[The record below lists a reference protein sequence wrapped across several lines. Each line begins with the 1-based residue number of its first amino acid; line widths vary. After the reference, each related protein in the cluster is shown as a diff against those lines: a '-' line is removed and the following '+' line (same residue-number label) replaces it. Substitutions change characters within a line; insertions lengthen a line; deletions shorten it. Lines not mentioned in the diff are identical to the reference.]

1 MASMAILPGPP
12 GNYLTTEPM
21 EILLTL
27 VLMVVLLVLK
37 GFFSGSEIAMVNAD
51 KVKLN
56 ALAGKGHKGSRMVL
70 NEFRSPETLLG
81 TTLVGTNIA
90 TIVLTTVGTL
100 LMIRLVGQNGEWM
113 AFVVLTPLL
122 LVLGEIV
129 PKSVYQ
135 HRSTQIAPRAI
146 YPLRAFR
153 YLFYPLVITFSRI
166 ARVAARGFG
175 GGRVEQNVFM
185 TRELIRS
192 VVEMAERTSSVDAF
206 DQGRIRRVIRFGDTT
221 AGEVM
226 IPIAEVTAINQTK
239 SSRRAAAMVRNRGYN
254 RLPVYH
260 RNISNIIG
268 ITTITTWDM
277 MDPNLLEKP
286 LENLVK
292 PALYVSPRQTID
304 QLLPLL
310 RKRDDHMA
318 VVVDEFGS
326 AVGLIT
332 MEDIIEE
339 VVGAIDVGYDFDEYT
354 PKKRHLLE
362 EIEDDV
368 YLVDA
373 RVPISEANEVLGANF
388 SDREAHTIGGLVT
401 SRLRRI
407 PKAGESIEENGFLV
421 IVEDANERTALRL
434 KIQPN

>member
-1 MASMAILPGPP
+1 MMD
-12 GNYLTTEPM
+12 
-21 EILLTL
+21 ILLTL
-27 VLMVVLLVLK
+27 FLMIVLLILK

-70 NEFRSPETLLG
+70 EEFRSPEMLLG

-100 LMIRLVGQNGEWM
+100 LVIRLVGESGEWI
-113 AFVVLTPLL
+113 AFLVFTPLF

-135 HRSTQIAPRAI
+135 HRSTEIAPKAI
-146 YPLRAFR
+146 YVLRVFR
-153 YLFYPLVITFSRI
+153 VLFFPLVVVFSRLSRLV
-166 ARVAARGFG
+166 ARVFG
-175 GGRVEQNVFM
+175 GGVLEQNVYM
-185 TRELIRS
+185 TREWIRS
-192 VVEMAERTSSVDAF
+192 VAEMAERTSTVDAF

-221 AGEVM
+221 VGEAM
-226 IPIAEVTAINQTK
+226 IPIADVTAINQTK
-239 SSRRAAAMVRNRGYN
+239 SSRRAVAMVRNRGYN

-268 ITTITTWDM
+268 VATITTWDM
-277 MDPNLLEKP
+277 MDASLLEQP
-286 LENLVK
+286 LEDLTK

-326 AVGLIT
+326 AIGMIT

-339 VVGAIDVGYDFDEYT
+339 VVGEIDVGYDFDEYS
-354 PKKRHLLE
+354 PKKRHQLE
-362 EIEDDV
+362 EVEPDV
-368 YLVDA
+368 YVMDA
-373 RVPISEANEVLGANF
+373 RVPISEAAEVLGVHL
-388 SDREAHTIGGLVT
+388 SDRDAHTVGGLVT
-401 SRLRRI
+401 ARLRRI
-407 PKAGESIEENGFLV
+407 PKVGDSIEEGGFLFL
-421 IVEDANERTALRL
+421 IEEANDRAPLLLRVSALF
-434 KIQPN
+434 KT

>member
-1 MASMAILPGPP
+1 MD
-12 GNYLTTEPM
+12 
-21 EILLTL
+21 ILLTL
-27 VLMVVLLVLK
+27 LLMVVLLILK

-70 NEFRSPETLLG
+70 EEFRSPEILLG

-100 LMIRLVGQNGEWM
+100 LVIRLVGDSGEWI
-113 AFVVLTPLL
+113 AFLVFTPLF

-135 HRSTQIAPRAI
+135 HRSTEIAPKAI
-146 YPLRAFR
+146 YVLRVFR
-153 YLFYPLVITFSRI
+153 VLFFPLVVVFSRLSRLA
-166 ARVAARGFG
+166 ARVFG
-175 GGRVEQNVFM
+175 GGVLEQNVYM
-185 TRELIRS
+185 TREWIRS
-192 VVEMAERTSSVDAF
+192 VAEMAERTSTVDAF

-221 AGEVM
+221 VGEAM

-239 SSRRAAAMVRNRGYN
+239 SARRAVAMVRNRGYN

-268 ITTITTWDM
+268 VATITTWDM
-277 MDPNLLEKP
+277 MDASLLEQP
-286 LENLVK
+286 LEDLTK

-326 AVGLIT
+326 AIGMIT

-339 VVGAIDVGYDFDEYT
+339 VVGEIDVGYDFDEYS
-354 PKKRHLLE
+354 PKKRHQLE
-362 EIEDDV
+362 EVEPDV
-368 YLVDA
+368 YVMDA
-373 RVPISEANEVLGANF
+373 RIPISEAVEVLGVHL
-388 SDREAHTIGGLVT
+388 SDRDAHTVGGLVT
-401 SRLRRI
+401 ARLRRI
-407 PKAGESIEENGFLV
+407 PKVGDSIEEGGFLFV
-421 IVEDANERTALRL
+421 IEEANDRAPLLLRVSALL
-434 KIQPN
+434 KT

>member
-1 MASMAILPGPP
+1 MD
-12 GNYLTTEPM
+12 
-21 EILLTL
+21 ILLTL
-27 VLMVVLLVLK
+27 LLMVVLLILK

-70 NEFRSPETLLG
+70 EEFRSPEILLG

-100 LMIRLVGQNGEWM
+100 LVIRLVGDSGEWV
-113 AFVVLTPLL
+113 AFLVFTPLF

-135 HRSTQIAPRAI
+135 HRSTEIAPKAI
-146 YPLRAFR
+146 YLLRGFR
-153 YLFYPLVITFSRI
+153 LVFFPLVVVFSRLSRFA
-166 ARVAARGFG
+166 ARVFG
-175 GGRVEQNVFM
+175 GGVLEQNVYM

-192 VVEMAERTSSVDAF
+192 VAEMAERTSTVDAF

-221 AGEVM
+221 VGEAM

-239 SSRRAAAMVRNRGYN
+239 SSRRAVAMVRNRGYN

-260 RNISNIIG
+260 RNISNIVG
-268 ITTITTWDM
+268 VATITTWDM
-277 MDPNLLEKP
+277 MDVSLLEQP
-286 LENLVK
+286 LEDLTK

-326 AVGLIT
+326 AIGMIT

-339 VVGAIDVGYDFDEYT
+339 VVGEIDVGYDFDEYS
-354 PKKRHLLE
+354 PKKRHQLE
-362 EIEDDV
+362 EVEPDV
-368 YLVDA
+368 YVMDA
-373 RVPISEANEVLGANF
+373 RIPISEAVEVLGVHL
-388 SDREAHTIGGLVT
+388 SDRDAHTVGGLVT
-401 SRLRRI
+401 ARLRRI
-407 PKAGESIEENGFLV
+407 PKVGDSIEEGGFLF
-421 IVEDANERTALRL
+421 IVEEASDRAPIALRVRPL
-434 KIQPN
+434 GSESGLSI

>member
-1 MASMAILPGPP
+1 MMD
-12 GNYLTTEPM
+12 
-21 EILLTL
+21 ILLTL
-27 VLMVVLLVLK
+27 LLMVVLLMLK

-70 NEFRSPETLLG
+70 EEFRSPEMLLG

-100 LMIRLVGQNGEWM
+100 LVIRLVGDSGEWI
-113 AFVVLTPLL
+113 AFLVFTPLF
-122 LVLGEIV
+122 LVFGEIV

-135 HRSTQIAPRAI
+135 HRSTEIAPKAI
-146 YPLRAFR
+146 YVLRVFR
-153 YLFYPLVITFSRI
+153 VLFFPLVVVFSRLS
-166 ARVAARGFG
+166 RFAARIFG
-175 GGRVEQNVFM
+175 GGVLEQNVYM
-185 TRELIRS
+185 TREWIRS
-192 VVEMAERTSSVDAF
+192 VAEMAERTSTVDAF

-221 AGEVM
+221 VGEAM

-239 SSRRAAAMVRNRGYN
+239 SSRRAVAMVRNRGYN

-268 ITTITTWDM
+268 VATITTWDM
-277 MDPNLLEKP
+277 MDASLLEQP
-286 LENLVK
+286 LEGLTK

-326 AVGLIT
+326 AIGMIT

-339 VVGAIDVGYDFDEYT
+339 VVGEIDVGYDFDEYS
-354 PKKRHLLE
+354 PKKRHQLE
-362 EIEDDV
+362 EVEPDV
-368 YLVDA
+368 YVMDA
-373 RVPISEANEVLGANF
+373 RIPISEAVEVLGVHL
-388 SDREAHTIGGLVT
+388 SDRDAHTVGGLVT
-401 SRLRRI
+401 ARLRRI
-407 PKAGESIEENGFLV
+407 PKVGDSIEKSGFQF
-421 IVEDANERTALRL
+421 IVEEASDRTPLR
-434 KIQPN
+434 IRVQPS

>member
-1 MASMAILPGPP
+1 MD
-12 GNYLTTEPM
+12 
-21 EILLTL
+21 ILLTL
-27 VLMVVLLVLK
+27 LLMVVLLMLK

-70 NEFRSPETLLG
+70 EEFRSPEMLLG

-100 LMIRLVGQNGEWM
+100 LVIRLVGDTGEWI
-113 AFVVLTPLL
+113 AFLVFTPLF

-135 HRSTQIAPRAI
+135 HRSTEIAPKAI
-146 YPLRAFR
+146 YVLRVFR
-153 YLFYPLVITFSRI
+153 VLFFPLVVVFSRLSRLA
-166 ARVAARGFG
+166 ARVFG
-175 GGRVEQNVFM
+175 GGVLEQNVYM
-185 TRELIRS
+185 TREWIRS
-192 VVEMAERTSSVDAF
+192 VAEMAERTSTVDAF

-221 AGEVM
+221 VGEAM

-239 SSRRAAAMVRNRGYN
+239 SSRRAVAMVRNRGYN

-268 ITTITTWDM
+268 VATITTWDM
-277 MDPNLLEKP
+277 MDASLLEQP
-286 LENLVK
+286 LEDLTK
-292 PALYVSPRQTID
+292 PAFYVSPRQTID

-326 AVGLIT
+326 AIGMIT

-339 VVGAIDVGYDFDEYT
+339 VVGEIDVGYDFDEYS
-354 PKKRHLLE
+354 PKKRHQLE
-362 EIEDDV
+362 EVEPDV
-368 YLVDA
+368 YVMDA
-373 RVPISEANEVLGANF
+373 RIPISEAVEVLGVHL
-388 SDREAHTIGGLVT
+388 SDRDAHTVGGLVT
-401 SRLRRI
+401 ARLRRI
-407 PKAGESIEENGFLV
+407 PKVGDSIEKSGFQF
-421 IVEDANERTALRL
+421 IVEEASDRTPLR
-434 KIQPN
+434 IRVQPS

>member
-1 MASMAILPGPP
+1 MD
-12 GNYLTTEPM
+12 
-21 EILLTL
+21 ILLTL
-27 VLMVVLLVLK
+27 LLMVVLLILK

-51 KVKLN
+51 KAKLN

-70 NEFRSPETLLG
+70 EEFRSPEMLLG

-100 LMIRLVGQNGEWM
+100 LAIRLVGDSGEWV
-113 AFVVLTPLL
+113 AFLVFTPLF

-135 HRSTQIAPRAI
+135 HRSTEIAPKAI
-146 YPLRAFR
+146 YLLRGFR
-153 YLFYPLVITFSRI
+153 LIFFPLVAVFSRLS
-166 ARVAARGFG
+166 RLAARIFG
-175 GGRVEQNVFM
+175 GGVLEQNVYM
-185 TRELIRS
+185 TREWIRS
-192 VVEMAERTSSVDAF
+192 VAEMAERTSTVDAF

-221 AGEVM
+221 VGEAM
-226 IPIAEVTAINQTK
+226 IPIGEVTAINQTK
-239 SSRRAAAMVRNRGYN
+239 SSRRAVAMVRNRGYN

-268 ITTITTWDM
+268 VATITTWDM
-277 MDPNLLEKP
+277 MDASLLEQP
-286 LENLVK
+286 LEDLTK

-326 AVGLIT
+326 AIGMIT

-339 VVGAIDVGYDFDEYT
+339 VVGEIDVGYDFDEYS
-354 PKKRHLLE
+354 PKKRHQFE
-362 EIEDDV
+362 EIEPDV
-368 YLVDA
+368 YVMDA
-373 RVPISEANEVLGANF
+373 RVPISEAAEVLGVHL
-388 SDREAHTIGGLVT
+388 SDRDAHTVGGLVT
-401 SRLRRI
+401 ARLRRI
-407 PKAGESIEENGFLV
+407 PKVGDSIEEGGFVFL
-421 IVEDANERTALRL
+421 IEDANDRAPLLLRVSALL
-434 KIQPN
+434 QT

>member
-1 MASMAILPGPP
+1 MD
-12 GNYLTTEPM
+12 
-21 EILLTL
+21 ILLTL
-27 VLMVVLLVLK
+27 LLMAVLLILK

-56 ALAGKGHKGSRMVL
+56 ALAGKGHKGARMVL
-70 NEFRSPETLLG
+70 EEFRSPEMLLG

-100 LMIRLVGQNGEWM
+100 LVIRLVGDSGEWV
-113 AFVVLTPLL
+113 AFLVFTPLF

-135 HRSTQIAPRAI
+135 HRSAEIAPKAI
-146 YPLRAFR
+146 YVLRVFR
-153 YLFYPLVITFSRI
+153 LLFFPLVVVFSRLSRFA
-166 ARVAARGFG
+166 ARVFG
-175 GGRVEQNVFM
+175 GGVLEQNVYM
-185 TRELIRS
+185 TREWIRS
-192 VVEMAERTSSVDAF
+192 VAEMAERTSTVDAF

-221 AGEVM
+221 VGEAM

-239 SSRRAAAMVRNRGYN
+239 SSRRAVAMVRNRGYN

-268 ITTITTWDM
+268 VATITTWDM
-277 MDPNLLEKP
+277 MDARLLEQP
-286 LENLVK
+286 LEDLTK

-326 AVGLIT
+326 AIGMIT

-339 VVGAIDVGYDFDEYT
+339 VVGEIDVGYDFDEYS
-354 PKKRHLLE
+354 PKKRHQIE
-362 EIEDDV
+362 EVEADV
-368 YLVDA
+368 YVMDA
-373 RVPISEANEVLGANF
+373 RIPISEAAEVLGVHL
-388 SDREAHTIGGLVT
+388 SDRDAHTVGGFVT
-401 SRLRRI
+401 ARLRRI
-407 PKAGESIEENGFLV
+407 PKVGESIEESGFHILV
-421 IVEDANERTALRL
+421 EEASERAPLRL
-434 KIQPN
+434 RAYPV

>member
-1 MASMAILPGPP
+1 MD
-12 GNYLTTEPM
+12 
-21 EILLTL
+21 ILLTL
-27 VLMVVLLVLK
+27 LLMVVLLMLK

-56 ALAGKGHKGSRMVL
+56 ALAGKGHKGSRWVL
-70 NEFRSPETLLG
+70 EEFRSPEMLLG

-100 LMIRLVGQNGEWM
+100 LVIRLVGDSGEWI
-113 AFVVLTPLL
+113 AFLVFTPLF
-122 LVLGEIV
+122 LVFGEIV

-135 HRSTQIAPRAI
+135 HRSTEIAPKAI
-146 YPLRAFR
+146 YVLRVFR
-153 YLFYPLVITFSRI
+153 VLFFPLVVVFSRLSRLA
-166 ARVAARGFG
+166 ARVFG
-175 GGRVEQNVFM
+175 GGVLEQNVYM
-185 TRELIRS
+185 TREWIRS
-192 VVEMAERTSSVDAF
+192 VAEMAERTSTVDAF

-221 AGEVM
+221 VGEAM

-239 SSRRAAAMVRNRGYN
+239 SSRRAVAMVRNRGYN

-268 ITTITTWDM
+268 VATITAWEM
-277 MDPNLLEKP
+277 MDASLLEQP
-286 LENLVK
+286 LEDLTK

-326 AVGLIT
+326 AIGMIT

-339 VVGAIDVGYDFDEYT
+339 VVGEIDVGYDFDEYS
-354 PKKRHLLE
+354 PKKRHQLE
-362 EIEDDV
+362 EVEPDV
-368 YLVDA
+368 YVMDA
-373 RVPISEANEVLGANF
+373 RIPISEAVEVLGVHL
-388 SDREAHTIGGLVT
+388 SDRDAHTVGGLVT
-401 SRLRRI
+401 ARLRRI
-407 PKAGESIEENGFLV
+407 PKVSDSIEEGGFLFV
-421 IVEDANERTALRL
+421 IEEANDRAPLLLRVSALF
-434 KIQPN
+434 KT

>member
-1 MASMAILPGPP
+1 MD
-12 GNYLTTEPM
+12 
-21 EILLTL
+21 ILLTL
-27 VLMVVLLVLK
+27 LLMVVLLVLK

-70 NEFRSPETLLG
+70 EEFRSPEMLLG

-100 LMIRLVGQNGEWM
+100 LVIRLVGDSGEWI
-113 AFVVLTPLL
+113 AFLVFTPLF
-122 LVLGEIV
+122 LVFGEIV

-135 HRSTQIAPRAI
+135 HRSTEIAPKAI
-146 YPLRAFR
+146 YGLRVFR
-153 YLFYPLVITFSRI
+153 VLFFPLVVVFSRLSRLA
-166 ARVAARGFG
+166 ARVFG
-175 GGRVEQNVFM
+175 GGVLEQNVYM
-185 TRELIRS
+185 TREWIRS
-192 VVEMAERTSSVDAF
+192 VAEMAERTSTVDAF

-221 AGEVM
+221 VGEAM

-239 SSRRAAAMVRNRGYN
+239 SSRRAVAMVRNRGYN

-268 ITTITTWDM
+268 VATITTWDM
-277 MDPNLLEKP
+277 MDASLLEQP
-286 LENLVK
+286 LEDLTK

-326 AVGLIT
+326 AIGMIT

-339 VVGAIDVGYDFDEYT
+339 VVGEIDVGYDFDEYS
-354 PKKRHLLE
+354 PKKRHQLE
-362 EIEDDV
+362 EVEPDV
-368 YLVDA
+368 YVMDA
-373 RVPISEANEVLGANF
+373 RIPISEAVEVLGVHL
-388 SDREAHTIGGLVT
+388 SDRDAHTVGGLVT
-401 SRLRRI
+401 ARLRRI
-407 PKAGESIEENGFLV
+407 PKVGDSIEEGGFLFV
-421 IVEDANERTALRL
+421 IEEANDRAPLLLRVSALF
-434 KIQPN
+434 KT

>member
-1 MASMAILPGPP
+1 MD
-12 GNYLTTEPM
+12 
-21 EILLTL
+21 ILLTL
-27 VLMVVLLVLK
+27 LLMFVLLILK

-70 NEFRSPETLLG
+70 EEFRSPEILLG

-100 LMIRLVGQNGEWM
+100 LVIRLVGDSGEWI
-113 AFVVLTPLL
+113 AFLVFTPLF

-135 HRSTQIAPRAI
+135 HRSTEIAPKAI
-146 YPLRAFR
+146 YLLRVFR
-153 YLFYPLVITFSRI
+153 VLFFPLVVVFSRLSRLA
-166 ARVAARGFG
+166 ARVFG
-175 GGRVEQNVFM
+175 GGMLEQNVYM
-185 TRELIRS
+185 TREWIRS
-192 VVEMAERTSSVDAF
+192 VAEMAERTSTVDAF

-221 AGEVM
+221 VGEAM

-239 SSRRAAAMVRNRGYN
+239 SARRAVAMVRNRGYN

-268 ITTITTWDM
+268 VATITTWDM
-277 MDPNLLEKP
+277 MDASLLEQP
-286 LENLVK
+286 LEDLTK

-326 AVGLIT
+326 AIGMIT

-339 VVGAIDVGYDFDEYT
+339 VVGEIDVGYDFDEYS
-354 PKKRHLLE
+354 PKKRHQIE
-362 EIEDDV
+362 EVESNV
-368 YLVDA
+368 YLMDA
-373 RVPISEANEVLGANF
+373 RIPISEACEVIGIAL
-388 SDREAHTIGGLVT
+388 SDRDAHTVGGLVT
-401 SRLRRI
+401 ARLRRI
-407 PKAGESIEENGFLV
+407 PKIGDVVEEAGFVIEV
-421 IVEDANERTALRL
+421 KDASERVPLRV
-434 KIQPN
+434 KMFPR

>member
-1 MASMAILPGPP
+1 MD
-12 GNYLTTEPM
+12 
-21 EILLTL
+21 ILLTL
-27 VLMVVLLVLK
+27 LLMVVLLILK

-70 NEFRSPETLLG
+70 EEFRSPEMLLG

-100 LMIRLVGQNGEWM
+100 LVIRLVGDSGEWI
-113 AFVVLTPLL
+113 AFLVFTPLF

-135 HRSTQIAPRAI
+135 HRSTEIAPKAI
-146 YPLRAFR
+146 YVLRVFR
-153 YLFYPLVITFSRI
+153 VLFFPLVVVFSRLSRLV
-166 ARVAARGFG
+166 ARVFG
-175 GGRVEQNVFM
+175 GGVLEQNVYM
-185 TRELIRS
+185 TREWIRS
-192 VVEMAERTSSVDAF
+192 VAEMAERTSTVDAF

-221 AGEVM
+221 VGEAM

-239 SSRRAAAMVRNRGYN
+239 SARRAVAMVRNRGYN

-268 ITTITTWDM
+268 VATITTWDM
-277 MDPNLLEKP
+277 MDASLLEQP
-286 LENLVK
+286 LEDLTK

-326 AVGLIT
+326 AIGMIT

-339 VVGAIDVGYDFDEYT
+339 VVGEIDVGYDFDEYS
-354 PKKRHLLE
+354 PKKRHQLE
-362 EIEDDV
+362 EVKPDV
-368 YLVDA
+368 YVMDA
-373 RVPISEANEVLGANF
+373 RIPISEAAEVLGVHL
-388 SDREAHTIGGLVT
+388 SDRDAHTVGGLVT
-401 SRLRRI
+401 AGLRRI
-407 PKAGESIEENGFLV
+407 PKIGDSIEKAGFQF
-421 IVEDANERTALRL
+421 IVEEASERAPLTIRAH
-434 KIQPN
+434 PV

>member
-1 MASMAILPGPP
+1 MDFV
-12 GNYLTTEPM
+12 
-21 EILLTL
+21 LTL
-27 VLMVVLLVLK
+27 LLMVVLLVLK

-70 NEFRSPETLLG
+70 DEFRSPEMLLC

-90 TIVLTTVGTL
+90 TIVLTTIGTL
-100 LMIRLVGQNGEWM
+100 LMIRLVGHNGDWI
-113 AFVVLTPLL
+113 AFLVFTPLF

-135 HRSTQIAPRAI
+135 HRSTQIAPKAI
-146 YPLRAFR
+146 YLLRAFR
-153 YLFYPLVITFSRI
+153 YLFFPVVISFSRI
-166 ARVAARGFG
+166 ARLASRAFG

-221 AGEVM
+221 VGEAM

-239 SSRRAAAMVRNRGYN
+239 SSRRAVAMVRNRGYN

-260 RNISNIIG
+260 RNISNITG
-268 ITTITTWDM
+268 IVTVTTWDM
-277 MDPNLLEKP
+277 MSTELLEKP
-286 LENLVK
+286 LEDLVK

-304 QLLPLL
+304 QLLPIL

-326 AVGLIT
+326 AIGMIT

-339 VVGAIDVGYDFDEYT
+339 VVGEIDVGYDFDEYT
-354 PKKRHLLE
+354 PKKRHQLE
-362 EIEDDV
+362 EIESDV
-368 YLVDA
+368 YVMDA
-373 RVPISEANEVLGANF
+373 RVPISEASEVLGVHW
-388 SDREAHTIGGLVT
+388 SDREAHTVGGLVT
-401 SRLRRI
+401 ARLRRI
-407 PKAGESIEENGFLV
+407 PKVGDSIEESGFL
-421 IVEDANERTALRL
+421 INVEEASERAALLLRVY
-434 KIQPN
+434 PSWDN

>member
-1 MASMAILPGPP
+1 MMD
-12 GNYLTTEPM
+12 
-21 EILLTL
+21 ILLTL
-27 VLMVVLLVLK
+27 FLMVVLLLLK

-70 NEFRSPETLLG
+70 DEFRRPEMLLG

-90 TIVLTTVGTL
+90 TIVLTAVGTL
-100 LMIRLVGQNGEWM
+100 LVIRLVGDSGEWI
-113 AFVVLTPLL
+113 AFLVFTPLF

-135 HRSTQIAPRAI
+135 HRSTEIAPKVI
-146 YPLRAFR
+146 YVLRVFR
-153 YLFYPLVITFSRI
+153 VLFLPVVVVFSRLSRLA
-166 ARVAARGFG
+166 ARVFG
-175 GGRVEQNVFM
+175 GGVLEQNVYM
-185 TRELIRS
+185 TREWIRS
-192 VVEMAERTSSVDAF
+192 VAEMAERTSTVDAF

-221 AGEVM
+221 VGEAM

-239 SSRRAAAMVRNRGYN
+239 SSRRAVAMVRNRGYN

-268 ITTITTWDM
+268 VATITTWDM
-277 MDPNLLEKP
+277 MDARLLEQP
-286 LENLVK
+286 LEDLTK

-326 AVGLIT
+326 AIGMIT

-339 VVGAIDVGYDFDEYT
+339 VVGEIDVGYDFDEYS
-354 PKKRHLLE
+354 PKKRHQIE
-362 EIEDDV
+362 EVEPDV
-368 YLVDA
+368 YVMDA
-373 RVPISEANEVLGANF
+373 RIPISEAAEVLGVHL
-388 SDREAHTIGGLVT
+388 SDRDAHTVGGLVT
-401 SRLRRI
+401 AGLRRI
-407 PKAGESIEENGFLV
+407 PKIGDSIEKAGFQF
-421 IVEDANERTALRL
+421 IVEEASERAPLTIRARP
-434 KIQPN
+434 I

>member
-1 MASMAILPGPP
+1 MVMD
-12 GNYLTTEPM
+12 
-21 EILLTL
+21 ILLTL
-27 VLMVVLLVLK
+27 LLMIALLILK

-70 NEFRSPETLLG
+70 EEFRSPEMLLG

-100 LMIRLVGQNGEWM
+100 LVIRLVGDSGEWI
-113 AFVVLTPLL
+113 AFLVFTPLF
-122 LVLGEIV
+122 LVFGEIV

-135 HRSTQIAPRAI
+135 HRSTEIAPKAI
-146 YPLRAFR
+146 YVLRVFR
-153 YLFYPLVITFSRI
+153 VLFFPLVVVFSRLSRFA
-166 ARVAARGFG
+166 ARVFG
-175 GGRVEQNVFM
+175 GGVLEQNVYM
-185 TRELIRS
+185 TREWIRS
-192 VVEMAERTSSVDAF
+192 VAEMAERTSTVDAF

-221 AGEVM
+221 VGEAM

-239 SSRRAAAMVRNRGYN
+239 SSRRAVAMVRNRGYN

-268 ITTITTWDM
+268 VATITTWDM
-277 MDPNLLEKP
+277 MDASLLEQP
-286 LENLVK
+286 LEDLTK

-326 AVGLIT
+326 AIGMIT

-339 VVGAIDVGYDFDEYT
+339 VVGEIDVGYDFDEYS
-354 PKKRHLLE
+354 PKKRHQLE
-362 EIEDDV
+362 EIEPDV
-368 YLVDA
+368 YVMDA
-373 RVPISEANEVLGANF
+373 RIPISEVAEVLGVHL
-388 SDREAHTIGGLVT
+388 SDRDAHTVGGLVT
-401 SRLRRI
+401 ARLRRI
-407 PKAGESIEENGFLV
+407 PKAGDSIEEGGFVFL
-421 IVEDANERTALRL
+421 IEEANDRAPLLLRVSALL
-434 KIQPN
+434 QT

>member
-1 MASMAILPGPP
+1 MD
-12 GNYLTTEPM
+12 
-21 EILLTL
+21 ILLTL
-27 VLMVVLLVLK
+27 LLMVVLLMLK

-70 NEFRSPETLLG
+70 EEFRSPEMFLG

-100 LMIRLVGQNGEWM
+100 LVIGLVGDSGEWI
-113 AFVVLTPLL
+113 AFLVFTPLF
-122 LVLGEIV
+122 LVFGEIV

-135 HRSTQIAPRAI
+135 HRSTEIAPKAI
-146 YPLRAFR
+146 YVLRVFR
-153 YLFYPLVITFSRI
+153 VLFFPLVVVFSRLSRLG
-166 ARVAARGFG
+166 ARVFG
-175 GGRVEQNVFM
+175 GGVLEQNVYM
-185 TRELIRS
+185 TREWIRS
-192 VVEMAERTSSVDAF
+192 VAEMAERTSTVDAF

-221 AGEVM
+221 VGEAM

-239 SSRRAAAMVRNRGYN
+239 SSRRAVAMVRNRGYN

-268 ITTITTWDM
+268 VATITTWDM
-277 MDPNLLEKP
+277 MDASLLEQP
-286 LENLVK
+286 LEDLTK

-326 AVGLIT
+326 AIGMIT

-339 VVGAIDVGYDFDEYT
+339 VVGEIDVGYDFDEYS
-354 PKKRHLLE
+354 PKKRHQLE
-362 EIEDDV
+362 EVEPDV
-368 YLVDA
+368 YVMDA
-373 RVPISEANEVLGANF
+373 RIPISEAVEVLGVHL
-388 SDREAHTIGGLVT
+388 SDRDAHTVGGLVT
-401 SRLRRI
+401 ARLRRI
-407 PKAGESIEENGFLV
+407 PKVGDSIEEGGFLFV
-421 IVEDANERTALRL
+421 IEEANDRAPLLLRVSALF
-434 KIQPN
+434 KT

>member
-1 MASMAILPGPP
+1 MD
-12 GNYLTTEPM
+12 
-21 EILLTL
+21 ILLTL
-27 VLMVVLLVLK
+27 LLMVVLLMLK

-70 NEFRSPETLLG
+70 EEFRSPEMLLG

-100 LMIRLVGQNGEWM
+100 LVIRLVGDSGEWI
-113 AFVVLTPLL
+113 AFLVFTPLF
-122 LVLGEIV
+122 LVFGEIV

-135 HRSTQIAPRAI
+135 HRSTEIAPKAI
-146 YPLRAFR
+146 YVLRVFR
-153 YLFYPLVITFSRI
+153 VLFFPLVVVFSRLSRLA
-166 ARVAARGFG
+166 ARVFG
-175 GGRVEQNVFM
+175 GGVLEQNVYM
-185 TRELIRS
+185 TREWIRS
-192 VVEMAERTSSVDAF
+192 VAEMAERTSTVDAF

-221 AGEVM
+221 VGEAM

-239 SSRRAAAMVRNRGYN
+239 SSRRAVAMVRNRGYN

-268 ITTITTWDM
+268 VATITTWDM
-277 MDPNLLEKP
+277 MDASLLEQP
-286 LENLVK
+286 LEDLTK

-326 AVGLIT
+326 AIGMIT

-339 VVGAIDVGYDFDEYT
+339 VVGEIDVGYDFDEYS
-354 PKKRHLLE
+354 PKKRHQLE
-362 EIEDDV
+362 EVEPDV
-368 YLVDA
+368 YVMDA
-373 RVPISEANEVLGANF
+373 RIPISEAVEVLGVHL
-388 SDREAHTIGGLVT
+388 SDRDAHTVGGLVT
-401 SRLRRI
+401 ARLRRI
-407 PKAGESIEENGFLV
+407 PKVGDSIEEGGFLFV
-421 IVEDANERTALRL
+421 IEEANDRAPLLLRVSAPF
-434 KIQPN
+434 KT

>member
-1 MASMAILPGPP
+1 MMD
-12 GNYLTTEPM
+12 
-21 EILLTL
+21 ILLTL
-27 VLMVVLLVLK
+27 LLMVVLLILK

-70 NEFRSPETLLG
+70 EEFRSPEMLLG

-100 LMIRLVGQNGEWM
+100 LVIRLVGDSGEWI
-113 AFVVLTPLL
+113 AFLVFTPLF

-135 HRSTQIAPRAI
+135 HRSTEIAPKAI
-146 YPLRAFR
+146 YVLRVFR
-153 YLFYPLVITFSRI
+153 VLFFPLVVVFSRLSRLA
-166 ARVAARGFG
+166 ARVFG
-175 GGRVEQNVFM
+175 GGVLEQNVYM
-185 TRELIRS
+185 TREWIRS
-192 VVEMAERTSSVDAF
+192 VAEMAERTSTVDAF

-221 AGEVM
+221 VGEAM

-239 SSRRAAAMVRNRGYN
+239 SARRAVAMVRNRGYN

-268 ITTITTWDM
+268 VATITTWDM
-277 MDPNLLEKP
+277 MDASLLEQP
-286 LENLVK
+286 LEDLTK

-326 AVGLIT
+326 AIGMIT

-339 VVGAIDVGYDFDEYT
+339 VVGEIDVGYDFDEYS
-354 PKKRHLLE
+354 PKKRHQLE
-362 EIEDDV
+362 EVEPDV
-368 YLVDA
+368 YVMDA
-373 RVPISEANEVLGANF
+373 RIPISEAVEVLGVHL
-388 SDREAHTIGGLVT
+388 SDRDAHTVGGLVT
-401 SRLRRI
+401 ARLRRI
-407 PKAGESIEENGFLV
+407 PKVGDSIEEGGFLFV
-421 IVEDANERTALRL
+421 IEEANDRAPLLLRVSALL
-434 KIQPN
+434 KT

>member
-1 MASMAILPGPP
+1 MMD
-12 GNYLTTEPM
+12 
-21 EILLTL
+21 ILLTL
-27 VLMVVLLVLK
+27 LLMVVLLILK

-70 NEFRSPETLLG
+70 EEFRSPEMLLG

-100 LMIRLVGQNGEWM
+100 LVIRLVGDSGEWI
-113 AFVVLTPLL
+113 AFLVFTPLF

-135 HRSTQIAPRAI
+135 HRSTEIAPKAI
-146 YPLRAFR
+146 YVLRVFR
-153 YLFYPLVITFSRI
+153 VLFFPLVVVFSRLSRLV
-166 ARVAARGFG
+166 ARVFG
-175 GGRVEQNVFM
+175 GGVLEQNVYM
-185 TRELIRS
+185 TREWIRS
-192 VVEMAERTSSVDAF
+192 VAEMAERTSTVDAF

-221 AGEVM
+221 VGEAM

-239 SSRRAAAMVRNRGYN
+239 SARRAVAMVRNRGYN

-268 ITTITTWDM
+268 VATITTWDM
-277 MDPNLLEKP
+277 MDASLLEQP
-286 LENLVK
+286 LEDLTK

-326 AVGLIT
+326 AIGMIT

-339 VVGAIDVGYDFDEYT
+339 VVGEIDVGYDFDEYS
-354 PKKRHLLE
+354 PKKRHQLE
-362 EIEDDV
+362 EVEPDV
-368 YLVDA
+368 YVMDA
-373 RVPISEANEVLGANF
+373 RIPISEAVEVLGVHL
-388 SDREAHTIGGLVT
+388 SDRDAHTVGGLVT
-401 SRLRRI
+401 ARLRRI
-407 PKAGESIEENGFLV
+407 PKVGDSIEEGGFLFV
-421 IVEDANERTALRL
+421 IEEANDRAPLLLRVSALS
-434 KIQPN
+434 KNVID

>member
-1 MASMAILPGPP
+1 MD
-12 GNYLTTEPM
+12 
-21 EILLTL
+21 ILLT
-27 VLMVVLLVLK
+27 VLLMIALLVLK

-70 NEFRSPETLLG
+70 DEFRSPEMLLG

-90 TIVLTTVGTL
+90 TIVLATVGTL
-100 LMIRLVGQNGEWM
+100 LVIQLVGEIGEWI
-113 AFVVLTPLL
+113 AFLLFTPLF

-135 HRSTQIAPRAI
+135 HRSTEIAPRAI
-146 YPLRAFR
+146 YALRVFR
-153 YLFYPLVITFSRI
+153 YLFYPLVVAFSRVS
-166 ARVAARGFG
+166 RFAAQVFG
-175 GGRVEQNVFM
+175 GGHLEQNVYM

-192 VVEMAERTSSVDAF
+192 VVEMAERTSTVDAF

-221 AGEVM
+221 VGEVM

-239 SSRRAAAMVRNRGYN
+239 SSRRAVAMVRNRGYN

-260 RNISNIIG
+260 RNISNLIG
-268 ITTITTWDM
+268 VATITTWDM
-277 MDPNLLEKP
+277 MDARLLEKP
-286 LENLVK
+286 LEELTM

-326 AVGLIT
+326 AIGMIT

-339 VVGAIDVGYDFDEYT
+339 VVGEIDVGYDFDEYS
-354 PKKRHLLE
+354 PKKRHQLE
-362 EIEDDV
+362 EIEPDV
-368 YLVDA
+368 YIMDA
-373 RVPISEANEVLGANF
+373 RIPISEASEVLGVHL
-388 SDREAHTIGGLVT
+388 SDRDAHTVGGLVT
-401 SRLRRI
+401 ARLRRI
-407 PKAGESIEENGFLV
+407 PKAGDSIEEAGFLF
-421 IVEDANERTALRL
+421 IVKEASDRAPLNLRVC
-434 KIQPN
+434 PA

>member
-1 MASMAILPGPP
+1 MD
-12 GNYLTTEPM
+12 
-21 EILLTL
+21 ILLTL
-27 VLMVVLLVLK
+27 LLMVLLLMLK

-70 NEFRSPETLLG
+70 EEFRSPEMLLG

-100 LMIRLVGQNGEWM
+100 LVIRLVGDSGEWI
-113 AFVVLTPLL
+113 AFLVFTPLF
-122 LVLGEIV
+122 LVFGEIV

-135 HRSTQIAPRAI
+135 HRSTEIAPKAI
-146 YPLRAFR
+146 YALRVFR
-153 YLFYPLVITFSRI
+153 VLFFPLVVVFSRLSRLA
-166 ARVAARGFG
+166 ARVFG
-175 GGRVEQNVFM
+175 GGVLEQNVYM
-185 TRELIRS
+185 TREWIRS
-192 VVEMAERTSSVDAF
+192 VAEMAERTSTVDAF

-221 AGEVM
+221 VGEAM

-239 SSRRAAAMVRNRGYN
+239 SSRRAVAMVRNRGYN

-268 ITTITTWDM
+268 VATITTWDM
-277 MDPNLLEKP
+277 MDASLLEQP
-286 LENLVK
+286 LEDLTK

-326 AVGLIT
+326 AIGMIT

-339 VVGAIDVGYDFDEYT
+339 VVGEIDVGYDFDEYS
-354 PKKRHLLE
+354 PKKRHQLE
-362 EIEDDV
+362 EVEPDV
-368 YLVDA
+368 YVMDA
-373 RVPISEANEVLGANF
+373 RIPISEAVEVLGVHL
-388 SDREAHTIGGLVT
+388 SDRDAHTVGGLVT
-401 SRLRRI
+401 ARLRRI
-407 PKAGESIEENGFLV
+407 PKVGDSIEEGGFLFV
-421 IVEDANERTALRL
+421 IEEANDRAPLLLRVSALF
-434 KIQPN
+434 KI

>member
-1 MASMAILPGPP
+1 MD
-12 GNYLTTEPM
+12 
-21 EILLTL
+21 ILLTL
-27 VLMVVLLVLK
+27 LLMVVLLMLK

-70 NEFRSPETLLG
+70 EEFRSPEILLG

-100 LMIRLVGQNGEWM
+100 LVIRLVGDSGEWI
-113 AFVVLTPLL
+113 AFLVFTPLF
-122 LVLGEIV
+122 LVFGEIV

-135 HRSTQIAPRAI
+135 HRSTEIAPKAI
-146 YPLRAFR
+146 YVLRVFR
-153 YLFYPLVITFSRI
+153 VLFFPLVVVFSRLS
-166 ARVAARGFG
+166 RFAARIFG
-175 GGRVEQNVFM
+175 GGVLEQNVYM
-185 TRELIRS
+185 TREWIRS
-192 VVEMAERTSSVDAF
+192 VAEMAERTSTVDAF

-221 AGEVM
+221 VGEAM

-239 SSRRAAAMVRNRGYN
+239 SSRRAVAMVRNRGYN

-268 ITTITTWDM
+268 VATITTWDM
-277 MDPNLLEKP
+277 MDASLLEQP
-286 LENLVK
+286 LEDLTK

-326 AVGLIT
+326 AIGMIT

-339 VVGAIDVGYDFDEYT
+339 VVGEIDVGYDFDEYS
-354 PKKRHLLE
+354 PKKRHQLE
-362 EIEDDV
+362 EVEPDV
-368 YLVDA
+368 YVMDA
-373 RVPISEANEVLGANF
+373 RIPISEAVEVLGVHL
-388 SDREAHTIGGLVT
+388 SDRDAHTVGGLVT
-401 SRLRRI
+401 ARLRRI
-407 PKAGESIEENGFLV
+407 PKVGDSIEKSGFQF
-421 IVEDANERTALRL
+421 IVEEASDRTPLR
-434 KIQPN
+434 IRVQPS

>member
-1 MASMAILPGPP
+1 MMD
-12 GNYLTTEPM
+12 
-21 EILLTL
+21 ILLTL
-27 VLMVVLLVLK
+27 LLMIALLILK

-70 NEFRSPETLLG
+70 EEFRSPEMLLG

-100 LMIRLVGQNGEWM
+100 LVIRLVGDSGEWV
-113 AFVVLTPLL
+113 AFLVLTPLF

-129 PKSVYQ
+129 PKSVCQ
-135 HRSTQIAPRAI
+135 HRSTEIAPKAI
-146 YPLRAFR
+146 YLLRGFR
-153 YLFYPLVITFSRI
+153 LVFFPLVVVFSRLSRFA
-166 ARVAARGFG
+166 ARVFG
-175 GGRVEQNVFM
+175 GGVLEQNVYM
-185 TRELIRS
+185 TREWIRS
-192 VVEMAERTSSVDAF
+192 VAEMAERTSTVDAF
-206 DQGRIRRVIRFGDTT
+206 DQGRIRRVIRFADTT
-221 AGEVM
+221 VGEAM

-239 SSRRAAAMVRNRGYN
+239 SSRRAVAMVRNRGYN

-268 ITTITTWDM
+268 VATITTWDM
-277 MDPNLLEKP
+277 MDVSLLEQP
-286 LENLVK
+286 LEKLTK

-326 AVGLIT
+326 AIGMIT

-339 VVGAIDVGYDFDEYT
+339 VVGEIDVGYDFDEYS
-354 PKKRHLLE
+354 PKKRHQLE
-362 EIEDDV
+362 EVEPDV
-368 YLVDA
+368 YVMDA
-373 RVPISEANEVLGANF
+373 RVPISEAAEVLGVHL
-388 SDREAHTIGGLVT
+388 SDRDAHTVGGLVT
-401 SRLRRI
+401 ARLRRI
-407 PKAGESIEENGFLV
+407 PKVGDSIEEGGFVFLIEEATDRV
-421 IVEDANERTALRL
+421 PLLLRVSPL
-434 KIQPN
+434 LQT

>member
-1 MASMAILPGPP
+1 MMD
-12 GNYLTTEPM
+12 
-21 EILLTL
+21 ILLTL
-27 VLMVVLLVLK
+27 ILMLVLLMLK

-56 ALAGKGHKGSRMVL
+56 ALAEKGHKGSRMVL
-70 NEFRSPETLLG
+70 EEFRRPEMLLG

-100 LMIRLVGQNGEWM
+100 LVIRLVGDSGEWI
-113 AFVVLTPLL
+113 AFLVFTPLF

-135 HRSTQIAPRAI
+135 HRSTEIAPKAI
-146 YPLRAFR
+146 YVLRVFR
-153 YLFYPLVITFSRI
+153 VLFFPLVVVFSRLSRLV
-166 ARVAARGFG
+166 ARVFG
-175 GGRVEQNVFM
+175 GGVLEQNVYM
-185 TRELIRS
+185 TREWIRS
-192 VVEMAERTSSVDAF
+192 VAEMAERTSTVDAF

-221 AGEVM
+221 VGEAM

-239 SSRRAAAMVRNRGYN
+239 SARRAVAMVRNRGYN

-268 ITTITTWDM
+268 VATITTWDM
-277 MDPNLLEKP
+277 MDASLLEQP
-286 LENLVK
+286 LEDLTK

-326 AVGLIT
+326 AIGMIT

-339 VVGAIDVGYDFDEYT
+339 VVGEIDVGYDFDEYS
-354 PKKRHLLE
+354 PKKRHQLE
-362 EIEDDV
+362 EVEPGV
-368 YLVDA
+368 YVMDA
-373 RVPISEANEVLGANF
+373 RVPISEVVEVLGVHL
-388 SDREAHTIGGLVT
+388 SDRDAHTVGGLVT
-401 SRLRRI
+401 ARLRRI
-407 PKAGESIEENGFLV
+407 PKVGDSIEVSGYKFFVDNSSDRAAV
-421 IVEDANERTALRL
+421 TLRVSVL
-434 KIQPN
+434 

>member
-1 MASMAILPGPP
+1 MMD
-12 GNYLTTEPM
+12 
-21 EILLTL
+21 ILLTL
-27 VLMVVLLVLK
+27 LLMVVLLILK
-37 GFFSGSEIAMVNAD
+37 GFFSGSKIAMVNAD

-70 NEFRSPETLLG
+70 EEFRSPEMLLG

-100 LMIRLVGQNGEWM
+100 LVIRLVGDSGEWI
-113 AFVVLTPLL
+113 AFLVFTPLF
-122 LVLGEIV
+122 LVFGEIV

-135 HRSTQIAPRAI
+135 HRSTEIAPKAI
-146 YPLRAFR
+146 YVLRVFR
-153 YLFYPLVITFSRI
+153 VLFFPLVVVFSRLS
-166 ARVAARGFG
+166 RLAARIFG
-175 GGRVEQNVFM
+175 GGVLEQNVYM
-185 TRELIRS
+185 TREWIRS
-192 VVEMAERTSSVDAF
+192 VAEMAERTSTVDAF

-221 AGEVM
+221 VGEAM

-239 SSRRAAAMVRNRGYN
+239 SSRRAVAMVRNRGYN

-268 ITTITTWDM
+268 VATITTWDM
-277 MDPNLLEKP
+277 MDASLLEQP
-286 LENLVK
+286 LEDLTK

-326 AVGLIT
+326 ATGMIT

-339 VVGAIDVGYDFDEYT
+339 VVGEIDVGYDFDEYS
-354 PKKRHLLE
+354 PKKRHQLE
-362 EIEDDV
+362 EIEPDV
-368 YLVDA
+368 YMMDA
-373 RVPISEANEVLGANF
+373 RVPISEAAEVLGVHL
-388 SDREAHTIGGLVT
+388 SDRDAHTVGGLVT
-401 SRLRRI
+401 ARLRRI
-407 PKAGESIEENGFLV
+407 PKVGDSIEEGGFLFV
-421 IVEDANERTALRL
+421 IEEASDRAPLLLRVSALL
-434 KIQPN
+434 QT